1 MGSKKAIGCQESEEM
16 EGEREIRHT
25 ADTARIADVQVY
37 NMPERSLRR
46 FRRSNWCHLWMD
58 AITHAMTPCFFG
70 GEALKVY
77 KGHAAAVDL
86 LVPRGM
92 TWGEREQGE
101 ENTNIC

>member
-1 MGSKKAIGCQESEEM
+1 
-16 EGEREIRHT
+16 
-25 ADTARIADVQVY
+25 
-37 NMPERSLRR
+37 
-46 FRRSNWCHLWMD
+46 MD

-77 KGHAAAVDL
+77 KKGHAAAMDL